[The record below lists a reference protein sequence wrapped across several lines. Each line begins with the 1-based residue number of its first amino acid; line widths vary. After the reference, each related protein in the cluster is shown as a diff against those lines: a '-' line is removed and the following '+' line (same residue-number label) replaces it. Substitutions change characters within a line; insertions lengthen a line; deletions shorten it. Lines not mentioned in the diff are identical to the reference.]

1 MGRLSIHARRRII
14 HMKMNQPTLTRA
26 QIAAALKFEDGVNV
40 SVRTISNV
48 WQRWTEHRTLADLPR
63 SGRRSTIRVAHLNF
77 IDQQINNDHE
87 ISSQELSRLFRQQF
101 GMNISAPTIRRLR
114 YKLQWRYTG
123 TQYCQLIREVNKAK
137 RLQYCVDAVTSAEN
151 FEDVIFTDECSVMIQ
166 KNVGKMFRKVT
177 EPRVLVPKPKHPL
190 KVSPLVC
197 IDIPFPSRRMQHQG
211 HILGSAF
218 YIRYNIKLL
227 LQRALAR

>member
-48 WQRWTEHRTLADLPR
+48 WQRWTEYDTLADLPR
-63 SGRRSTIRVAHLNF
+63 SGRRSTIHVSHLNF

-101 GMNISAPTIRRLR
+101 GMNISAPT
-114 YKLQWRYTG
+114 
-123 TQYCQLIREVNKAK
+123 
-137 RLQYCVDAVTSAEN
+137 
-151 FEDVIFTDECSVMIQ
+151 
-166 KNVGKMFRKVT
+166 
-177 EPRVLVPKPKHPL
+177 
-190 KVSPLVC
+190 
-197 IDIPFPSRRMQHQG
+197 RRMQQQG
-211 HILGSAF
+211 YILGSAF
-218 YIRYNIKLL
+218 YIGYNVITSTRFSALILVSLQQKKL
-227 LQRALAR
+227 